1 MPIATRKF
9 MKRAFTTIE
18 LIFVIVVIG
27 ILAAVIIPR
36 FHSDRLRNAANHILT
51 YIRYTQHLAM
61 IDDRFQPNKDGWYKE
76 RWRIS
81 FRDCN
86 GASTQKYFVI
96 YRDLNHGGAAS
107 APGKDESAI
116 NELDKKYLYNDG
128 SCDVQ
133 SDESEAVLIGKKFGI
148 NALHFHGGC
157 RNQYIGFDEIGRP
170 YNDLY
175 HHEYSPIRSDCL
187 ITFSN
192 DEGSFTITI
201 TKETGYSY
209 ISSITP

>member
-36 FHSDRLRNAANHILT
+36 FHADRLRNAANHILT

-81 FRDCN
+81 FRDCKGTSN
-86 GASTQKYFVI
+86 HQKYFVI
-96 YRDLNHGGAAS
+96 YRDLNKRGEVD
-107 APGKDESAI
+107 KNESAI

-128 SCDVQ
+128 SCNVQ
-133 SDESEAVLIGKKFGI
+133 SDESEAVLLGKKFGI
-148 NALHFHGGC
+148 NDLNFSGGC
-157 RNQYIGFDEIGRP
+157 RKNQYIGFDEIGRP

-209 ISSITP
+209 ISSMTP